1 MSRIFT
7 TPFRFRE
14 TIYTA
19 LVSIHTK
26 DNDVCIQ
33 VKLQDEALQ
42 GLVPDG
48 RLNIGH
54 CDDSSQLL
62 QGRSAILKE
71 LVTSVTQAVE
81 HYLSTHKVIGAA

>member
-26 DNDVCIQ
+26 GNDTCIQ

-42 GLVPDG
+42 GLLPEG
-48 RLNIGH
+48 RLNIGA
-54 CDDSSQLL
+54 CDESSQLL
-62 QGRSAILKE
+62 QGRSAILKD
-71 LVTSVTQAVE
+71 LVASVTEAVE
-81 HYLSTHKVIGAA
+81 HYLTHHKVTGAA